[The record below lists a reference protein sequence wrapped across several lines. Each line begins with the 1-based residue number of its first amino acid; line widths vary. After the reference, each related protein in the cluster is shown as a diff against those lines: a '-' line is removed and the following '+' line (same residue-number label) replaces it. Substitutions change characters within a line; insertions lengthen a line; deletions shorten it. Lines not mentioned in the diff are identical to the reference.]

1 MDKEQYLSLYIHFP
15 FCVRKCRYC
24 DFLSFP
30 EEEDVREAYVRALLT
45 EIRLRGQELAGRP
58 VRTVFI
64 GGGTPSLMSSDQL
77 SRIME
82 AVFQSFDVK
91 KDAEISME
99 CNPGTVGEFP
109 AGKAHSRAGV
119 SAGKSG
125 DESGMYGKEMTFSD
139 IRRCG
144 INRLSLGLQSAD
156 DGELAVLGRIHTFDQ
171 FLKSFHAAREAGFAN
186 INIDLM
192 SGLPGQTPVS
202 WLQTLQRVSALE
214 PEHISAYSLII
225 EEGTPFW
232 EIYGESRDDPDPQT
246 GKGMQVRVGKPGSG
260 SAAVWPSLPDEDA
273 ERQMYA
279 NTHDFLREVGYEHYE
294 ISNFSLPGY
303 HSRHNS
309 SYWDGTPYLGLGAA
323 AHSYDRNV
331 RRSNPHDLHAYISC
345 IAAGKTACIEEEMTL
360 WERYDERVMLSL
372 RTAAGMDVECLRQ
385 EFGDELAGH
394 FLHEVQRHI
403 AAGNIRREGDSR
415 YVLTTDGIL
424 LSDSVM
430 RDLMWDA

>member
-1 MDKEQYLSLYIHFP
+1 MAGVYVHIP
-15 FCVRKCRYC
+15 FCASRCSYC
-24 DFLSFP
+24 DFYSTLKL
-30 EEEDVREAYVRALLT
+30 ETAGTHYVDALIGEAV
-45 EIRLRGQELAGRP
+45 LRRCELHGEA
-58 VRTVFI
+58 VRTLYL
-64 GGGTPSLMSSDQL
+64 GGGTPSQLPLPLL
-77 SRIME
+77 SRLVEGLRGALDLHGVEEFTIE
-82 AVFQSFDVK
+82 ANPDDVTPEWCAALPALGVNRVSMGVQSFENRILRAIGRRHTSQQVVKAVENLHDVGIGN
-91 KDAEISME
+91 IS
-99 CNPGTVGEFP
+99 
-109 AGKAHSRAGV
+109 
-119 SAGKSG
+119 
-125 DESGMYGKEMTFSD
+125 
-139 IRRCG
+139 
-144 INRLSLGLQSAD
+144 L
-156 DGELAVLGRIHTFDQ
+156 
-171 FLKSFHAAREAGFAN
+171 
-186 INIDLM
+186 DLIY
-192 SGLPGQTPVS
+192 GLPGQTLDS
-202 WLQTLQRVSALE
+202 WAESVDRAIALAPRHVSAYWLTYE
-214 PEHISAYSLII
+214 P
-225 EEGTPFW
+225 GTRLW
-232 EIYGESRDDPDPQT
+232 RQREQGEVTEVP
-246 GKGMQVRVGKPGSG
+246 
-260 SAAVWPSLPDEDA
+260 EDVCIA
-273 ERQMYA
+273 MYHLLVKRLQEA
-279 NTHDFLREVGYEHYE
+279 GFEHYE

>member
-1 MDKEQYLSLYIHFP
+1 MAGVYVHIP
-15 FCVRKCRYC
+15 FCASRCSYC
-24 DFLSFP
+24 DFYSTLKLETAGSHYV
-30 EEEDVREAYVRALLT
+30 DALIGEAV
-45 EIRLRGQELAGRP
+45 LRRCELHGEA
-58 VRTVFI
+58 VRTLYL
-64 GGGTPSLMSSDQL
+64 GGGTPSQLPLPLL
-77 SRIME
+77 SRLVEGLRGALDLHGVEEFTIE
-82 AVFQSFDVK
+82 ANPDDVTPEWCAALPALGVNRVSMGVQSFEDRILRAIGRRHTSQQVVKAVENLHDVGIGN
-91 KDAEISME
+91 IS
-99 CNPGTVGEFP
+99 
-109 AGKAHSRAGV
+109 
-119 SAGKSG
+119 
-125 DESGMYGKEMTFSD
+125 
-139 IRRCG
+139 
-144 INRLSLGLQSAD
+144 L
-156 DGELAVLGRIHTFDQ
+156 
-171 FLKSFHAAREAGFAN
+171 
-186 INIDLM
+186 DLIY
-192 SGLPGQTPVS
+192 GLPGQTLDS
-202 WLQTLQRVSALE
+202 WAESVDRAIALAPRHVSAYWLTYE
-214 PEHISAYSLII
+214 P
-225 EEGTPFW
+225 GTRLW
-232 EIYGESRDDPDPQT
+232 RQREQGEVTEVP
-246 GKGMQVRVGKPGSG
+246 
-260 SAAVWPSLPDEDA
+260 EDVCIA
-273 ERQMYA
+273 MYHLLVKRLQEA
-279 NTHDFLREVGYEHYE
+279 GFEHYE

-331 RRSNPHDLHAYISC
+331 RRSNPHDLHAYITC

>member
-1 MDKEQYLSLYIHFP
+1 MAGVYVHIP
-15 FCVRKCRYC
+15 FCASRCSYC
-24 DFLSFP
+24 DFYSTLKLETAGSHYV
-30 EEEDVREAYVRALLT
+30 DALIGEAV
-45 EIRLRGQELAGRP
+45 LRRCELHGEA
-58 VRTVFI
+58 VRTLYL
-64 GGGTPSLMSSDQL
+64 GGGTPSQLPLPLL
-77 SRIME
+77 SRLVEGLRGALDLHGVEEFTIE
-82 AVFQSFDVK
+82 ANPDDVTPEWCAALPALGVNRVSMGVQSFEDRILRAIGRRHTSQQVVKAVENLHDVGIGN
-91 KDAEISME
+91 IS
-99 CNPGTVGEFP
+99 
-109 AGKAHSRAGV
+109 
-119 SAGKSG
+119 
-125 DESGMYGKEMTFSD
+125 
-139 IRRCG
+139 
-144 INRLSLGLQSAD
+144 L
-156 DGELAVLGRIHTFDQ
+156 
-171 FLKSFHAAREAGFAN
+171 
-186 INIDLM
+186 DLIY
-192 SGLPGQTPVS
+192 GLPGQTLDS
-202 WLQTLQRVSALE
+202 WAESVDRAIALAPRHVSAYWLTYE
-214 PEHISAYSLII
+214 P
-225 EEGTPFW
+225 GTRLW
-232 EIYGESRDDPDPQT
+232 RQREQGEVTEVP
-246 GKGMQVRVGKPGSG
+246 
-260 SAAVWPSLPDEDA
+260 EDVCIA
-273 ERQMYA
+273 MYHLLVKRLQEA
-279 NTHDFLREVGYEHYE
+279 GFEHYE

>member
-1 MDKEQYLSLYIHFP
+1 MAGVYVHIP
-15 FCVRKCRYC
+15 FCASRCSYC
-24 DFLSFP
+24 DFYSTLKLETAGSHY
-30 EEEDVREAYVRALLT
+30 VGAVIGEAV
-45 EIRLRGQELAGRP
+45 LRRCELHGEA
-58 VRTVFI
+58 VRTLYL
-64 GGGTPSLMSSDQL
+64 GGGTPSQLPLPLL
-77 SRIME
+77 SRLVEGLRGALDLHGVEEFTIE
-82 AVFQSFDVK
+82 ANPDDVTPEWCAALPALGVNRVSMGVQSFEDRILRAIGRRHTSQQVVKAVENLHDVGIGN
-91 KDAEISME
+91 IS
-99 CNPGTVGEFP
+99 
-109 AGKAHSRAGV
+109 
-119 SAGKSG
+119 
-125 DESGMYGKEMTFSD
+125 
-139 IRRCG
+139 
-144 INRLSLGLQSAD
+144 L
-156 DGELAVLGRIHTFDQ
+156 
-171 FLKSFHAAREAGFAN
+171 
-186 INIDLM
+186 DLIY
-192 SGLPGQTPVS
+192 GLPGQTLDS
-202 WLQTLQRVSALE
+202 WAESVDRAIALAPRHVSAYWLTYE
-214 PEHISAYSLII
+214 P
-225 EEGTPFW
+225 GTRLW
-232 EIYGESRDDPDPQT
+232 HQREQGEVAEVP
-246 GKGMQVRVGKPGSG
+246 
-260 SAAVWPSLPDEDA
+260 EDVCIA
-273 ERQMYA
+273 MYHLLVKRLQEA
-279 NTHDFLREVGYEHYE
+279 GFEHYE

-331 RRSNPHDLHAYISC
+331 RRSNPHDLHAYIAC

>member
-1 MDKEQYLSLYIHFP
+1 MAGVYVHIP
-15 FCVRKCRYC
+15 FCASRCSYC
-24 DFLSFP
+24 DFYSTLKL
-30 EEEDVREAYVRALLT
+30 ETAGTHYVDALIGEAV
-45 EIRLRGQELAGRP
+45 LRRCELHGEA
-58 VRTVFI
+58 VRTLYL
-64 GGGTPSLMSSDQL
+64 GGGTPSQLPLPLL
-77 SRIME
+77 SRLVEGLRGALDLHGVEEFTIE
-82 AVFQSFDVK
+82 ANPDDVTPEWCAALPALGVNRVSMGVQSFENRILRAIGRRHTSQQVVKAVENLHDVGIGN
-91 KDAEISME
+91 IS
-99 CNPGTVGEFP
+99 
-109 AGKAHSRAGV
+109 
-119 SAGKSG
+119 
-125 DESGMYGKEMTFSD
+125 
-139 IRRCG
+139 
-144 INRLSLGLQSAD
+144 L
-156 DGELAVLGRIHTFDQ
+156 
-171 FLKSFHAAREAGFAN
+171 
-186 INIDLM
+186 DLIY
-192 SGLPGQTPVS
+192 GLPGQTLDS
-202 WLQTLQRVSALE
+202 WAESVDRAIALAPRHVSAYWLTYE
-214 PEHISAYSLII
+214 P
-225 EEGTPFW
+225 GTRLW
-232 EIYGESRDDPDPQT
+232 RQREQGEVTEVP
-246 GKGMQVRVGKPGSG
+246 
-260 SAAVWPSLPDEDA
+260 EDVCIA
-273 ERQMYA
+273 MYHLLVKRLQEA
-279 NTHDFLREVGYEHYE
+279 GFEHYE

-424 LSDSVM
+424 LSDGVM

>member
-1 MDKEQYLSLYIHFP
+1 MAGVYVHIP
-15 FCVRKCRYC
+15 FCASRCSYC
-24 DFLSFP
+24 DFYSTLKLETAGSHYV
-30 EEEDVREAYVRALLT
+30 DALIGEAV
-45 EIRLRGQELAGRP
+45 LRRCELHGEA
-58 VRTVFI
+58 VRTLYL
-64 GGGTPSLMSSDQL
+64 GGGTPSQLPLPLL
-77 SRIME
+77 SRLVEGLRGALDLHGVEEFTIE
-82 AVFQSFDVK
+82 ANPDDVTPEWCAALPALGVNRVSMGVQSFEDLILRAIGRRHTSRQVVKAVENLHDVGIGN
-91 KDAEISME
+91 IS
-99 CNPGTVGEFP
+99 
-109 AGKAHSRAGV
+109 
-119 SAGKSG
+119 
-125 DESGMYGKEMTFSD
+125 
-139 IRRCG
+139 
-144 INRLSLGLQSAD
+144 L
-156 DGELAVLGRIHTFDQ
+156 
-171 FLKSFHAAREAGFAN
+171 
-186 INIDLM
+186 DLIY
-192 SGLPGQTPVS
+192 GLPGQTLDS
-202 WLQTLQRVSALE
+202 WAESVDRAIALAPRHVSAYWLTYE
-214 PEHISAYSLII
+214 P
-225 EEGTPFW
+225 GTRLW
-232 EIYGESRDDPDPQT
+232 HQREQGEVAEVP
-246 GKGMQVRVGKPGSG
+246 
-260 SAAVWPSLPDEDA
+260 EDVCIA
-273 ERQMYA
+273 MYHLLVKRLQEA
-279 NTHDFLREVGYEHYE
+279 GFEHYE

>member
-1 MDKEQYLSLYIHFP
+1 MAGVYVHIP
-15 FCVRKCRYC
+15 FCASRCSYC
-24 DFLSFP
+24 DFYSTLKLETAGSHYV
-30 EEEDVREAYVRALLT
+30 DAVIGEAV
-45 EIRLRGQELAGRP
+45 LRRCELHGEA
-58 VRTVFI
+58 VRTLYL
-64 GGGTPSLMSSDQL
+64 GGGTPSQLPLPLL
-77 SRIME
+77 SRLVEGLRGALDLHGVEEFTIE
-82 AVFQSFDVK
+82 ANPDDVTPEWCAALPALGVNRVSMGVQSFEDRILRAIGRRHTSQQVVKAVENLHDVGIGN
-91 KDAEISME
+91 IS
-99 CNPGTVGEFP
+99 
-109 AGKAHSRAGV
+109 
-119 SAGKSG
+119 
-125 DESGMYGKEMTFSD
+125 
-139 IRRCG
+139 
-144 INRLSLGLQSAD
+144 L
-156 DGELAVLGRIHTFDQ
+156 
-171 FLKSFHAAREAGFAN
+171 
-186 INIDLM
+186 DLIY
-192 SGLPGQTPVS
+192 GLPGQTLDS
-202 WLQTLQRVSALE
+202 WAESVDRAIALAPRHVSAYWLTYE
-214 PEHISAYSLII
+214 P
-225 EEGTPFW
+225 GTRLW
-232 EIYGESRDDPDPQT
+232 RQREQGEVAEVP
-246 GKGMQVRVGKPGSG
+246 
-260 SAAVWPSLPDEDA
+260 EDVCIA
-273 ERQMYA
+273 MYHLLVKRLQEA
-279 NTHDFLREVGYEHYE
+279 GFEHYE

-372 RTAAGMDVECLRQ
+372 RTAAGMDMERLRQ